1 MADYNSSLPVRT
13 QNNGDVVINIAD
25 GTVTSQLLAID
36 SSGRITVLNQDGA
49 GNALTSQ
56 VNGAQRALD
65 VGINVAG
72 VQIDPRSIRALT
84 SSDVVSAVQSGTW
97 NVGLSAGSNLIG
109 SVNQGTSPWIVKDQ
123 ADGSASGGAAGSF
136 SNLAGAIYN
145 SSLPTL
151 TNGQQVSLQVDSS
164 GRLLV
169 DIGSEVGT
177 LSTSDAADG
186 AVANGAAGSKS
197 ILGGLIYLSS
207 APTLTSGN
215 QNSLLGDV
223 SGNLLVNLK
232 TALPAGSNTIG
243 AVTQASGPWTSNI
256 TQIGGSALAFGQ
268 AVMASS
274 IPVVL
279 SSNQSAIPVSQSG
292 TWNVGLSAGSNL
304 IGSVNQGTSPWI
316 VSNNSLGSSSGGTA
330 GSQSSL
336 AGGVYNTALPSLT
349 NGQQASIQLDSSG
362 RLIISPLTTSSVVKV
377 DLQDGSG
384 NSLSST
390 SGALNVALQNSIPAG
405 TNAIGSVLA
414 NLQVSSA
421 AVSVSNPVPV
431 TITSSTPGTPVQDY
445 HTSASLAAGSSVT
458 FTYTVAASHTFS
470 LDRVWASASGKI
482 KAVVQNNGSTIM
494 VGFNST
500 ANPNIDMTI
509 IQPPTI
515 AAGATVT
522 VIITN
527 DDKAA
532 FDVYATIEGNQN

>member
-1 MADYNSSLPVRT
+1 MAEN
-13 QNNGDVVINIAD
+13 
-25 GTVTSQLLAID
+25 
-36 SSGRITVLNQDGA
+36 
-49 GNALTSQ
+49 
-56 VNGAQRALD
+56 
-65 VGINVAG
+65 
-72 VQIDPRSIRALT
+72 
-84 SSDVVSAVQSGTW
+84 
-97 NVGLSAGSNLIG
+97 
-109 SVNQGTSPWIVKDQ
+109 
-123 ADGSASGGAAGSF
+123 
-136 SNLAGAIYN
+136 
-145 SSLPTL
+145 
-151 TNGQQVSLQVDSS
+151 
-164 GRLLV
+164 
-169 DIGSEVGT
+169 
-177 LSTSDAADG
+177 TSDAADG
-186 AVANGAAGSKS
+186 AVSNGTAAGKS

-279 SSNQSAIPVSQSG
+279 ASNQSAIPVSQSG

-316 VSNNSLGSSSGGTA
+316 VSFNALGSASGGTA
-330 GSQSSL
+330 ASQSDLSGGLYNASL
-336 AGGVYNTALPSLT
+336 PTLT
-349 NGQQASIQLDSSG
+349 TGQQSALQLDSSG
-362 RLIISPLTTSSVVKV
+362 RLIVAPLTNSSVIKV

-390 SGALNVALQNSIPAG
+390 SGSLNVALQNSIPAG
-405 TNAIGSVLA
+405 SNAIGSVLA

-421 AVSVSNPVPV
+421 AVSISNPVPV

-458 FTYTVAASHTFS
+458 FTYTVATGHTFS

-509 IQPPTI
+509 IQPPTV
-515 AAGATVT
+515 AAGNTVT
-522 VIITN
+522 VTITN